1 MWPHTNLEVHM
12 KPAPA
17 SARNLPLFLGGQ
29 LETKQN
35 ATEGRS
41 PRFARGGA
49 RCGHRDDRFVDRA
62 LQARQ
67 CAVLV
72 AEQRI
77 RAEAR
82 ALARLSHPNVVQLHE
97 LREHAGELLLVME
110 HVQGAPLGAWLRQNP
125 ARPWRPVLAAGLI
138 AGSWLAAACGG
149 LRGRALLL
157 ALLLPPLLAPP
168 LLAGGFAGLTSVPT
182 ELWGGLPL
190 TLLLTGAGMAGALPI
205 GIAVAYGRR
214 SSLPLLRGLLTAYV
228 ELARGIPLVA
238 ALFIAS
244 FLLPLFFPQ
253 GVAVDM
259 LWRVLI
265 AIVLFAAAY
274 LSEIVRGGLQAFP
287 AGQVDAASALG
298 FSPWQT
304 QRWIV
309 LPQVLR
315 AVAPSLANSAIAL
328 FKDTS
333 LVTIVSLYDLT
344 GAVQLALGDADWRK
358 FFIEGQLFA
367 AAIYFVACFAMSR
380 YSLWLE
386 KHLNTGTRRQ

>member
-1 MWPHTNLEVHM
+1 MRLAHLRRTLFGDALNTALSLLVL
-12 KPAPA
+12 AA
-17 SARNLPLFLGGQ
+17 AVLALPPLLDWAV
-29 LETKQN
+29 LK
-35 ATEGRS
+35 A
-41 PRFARGGA
+41 RFAPDVAACEALDHAGA
-49 RCGHRDDRFVDRA
+49 CWGV
-62 LQARQ
+62 
-67 CAVLV
+67 V
-72 AEQRI
+72 AEKARFI
-77 RAEAR
+77 LLGRYPADEA
-82 ALARLSHPNVVQLHE
+82 
-97 LREHAGELLLVME
+97 
-110 HVQGAPLGAWLRQNP
+110 
-125 ARPWRPVLAAGLI
+125 WRPVLAAGLI
-138 AGSWLAAACGG
+138 TGSWLAAACGG
-149 LRGRALLL
+149 LRGRALPL
-157 ALLLPPLLAPP
+157 ALLLPPLLALP
-168 LLAGGFAGLTSVPT
+168 LLAGGFAGLGSVPT

-315 AVAPSLANSAIAL
+315 NVAPSLANSAIAL

-333 LVTIVSLYDLT
+333 LVTIVSLYELT
-344 GAVQLALGDADWRK
+344 GALGLALSGDAQWRP
-358 FFIEGQLFA
+358 FYLEAWLFI
-367 AAIYFVACFAMSR
+367 AAIYWLGCALLARISR
-380 YSLWLE
+380 RF
-386 KHLNTGTRRQ
+386 GQA